1 METLI
6 FIPTYNEAENI
17 GNLIEQLQDLKLDLD
32 ILIVD
37 DESKDD
43 TIEIIKRKQQKYDN
57 IHLIVRKGKKGR
69 GLAGRVAFQYFSNS
83 KYDILVE
90 MDADLSHNPKY
101 IPKILNE
108 FPEYDVVIGSR
119 LIAGGG
125 EEGRSIYRRF
135 ITIISNLLIKI
146 LFRTSIKDCTSGLRA
161 FKKQVVNKFDLNHFF
176 STQVSIVEE
185 ILYACILLDVKIKEI
200 PITFYERSTG
210 TSKLNLKRILKT
222 LLAIFKIINRNKKI
236 INWQNF

>member
-1 METLI
+1 MEILI
-6 FIPTYNEAENI
+6 FIPTYNEEENI
-17 GNLIEQLQDLKLDLD
+17 GNLIEQLQDLQLDLD

-83 KYDILVE
+83 KYDILIE
-90 MDADLSHNPKY
+90 MDADLSHDPKY
-101 IPKILNE
+101 IPKILSE

-146 LFRTSIKDCTSGLRA
+146 LFRTRIKDCTSGLRA
-161 FKKQVVNKFDLNHFF
+161 FNKQIVRNFNIKNFF

-185 ILYACILLDVKIKEI
+185 ILYACILSDAKIKET
-200 PITFYERSTG
+200 PIIFYERSTG
-210 TSKLNLKRILKT
+210 TSKLNLKRILMT
-222 LLAIFKIINRNKKI
+222 FVAIFKIIMRGKKI
-236 INWQNF
+236 IKN